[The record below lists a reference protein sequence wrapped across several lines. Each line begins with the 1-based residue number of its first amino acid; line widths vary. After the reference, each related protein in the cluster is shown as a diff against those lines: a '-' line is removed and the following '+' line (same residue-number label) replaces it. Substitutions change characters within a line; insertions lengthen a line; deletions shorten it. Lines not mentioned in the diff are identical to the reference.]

1 MSIDN
6 ITAKILSDATEHATK
21 AISEATSK
29 AESIV
34 SQARENV
41 IAIKKQ
47 MAEQGAMDAIITKH
61 RKQSLAELE
70 ARKIRLA
77 AKQKAV
83 STAME
88 AALDYLAN
96 MEQEEYVAFLARQ
109 IVATAAKKG
118 QLLLNSM
125 DKESIGV
132 KLVKT
137 VNALIKNGDFYLS
150 DQTINV
156 KGGFILRYGAVEI
169 NSTLETMLNS
179 IKESVTPDIVAILF
193 QE

>member
-1 MSIDN
+1 VSIDN